1 MPTPRQMDQF
11 AVAVGTQ
18 GSPTPEPG
26 PAEAL
31 PPEYWQALLRAAE
44 ADRGRL
50 TPNGAAPAAVLS
62 RISCPVLQVGCRRCG
77 RVVEIERTDAIRLY
91 GPEATWRE
99 VGRRLLDKTCTQRT
113 GRHEE
118 DGCWPTFG

>member
-1 MPTPRQMDQF
+1 MEQLAA
-11 AVAVGTQ
+11 AVDTQ
-18 GSPTPEPG
+18 GSPAPEPG
-26 PAEAL
+26 PSEAL
-31 PPEYWQALLRAAE
+31 PPEYWQAILKAAE
-44 ADRGRL
+44 AGRGTL
-50 TPNGAAPAAVLS
+50 TSAGSAGAAVLS
-62 RISCPVLQVGCRRCG
+62 RISHPLLQVGCRRCG

-118 DGCWPTFG
+118 DGCWPAFG